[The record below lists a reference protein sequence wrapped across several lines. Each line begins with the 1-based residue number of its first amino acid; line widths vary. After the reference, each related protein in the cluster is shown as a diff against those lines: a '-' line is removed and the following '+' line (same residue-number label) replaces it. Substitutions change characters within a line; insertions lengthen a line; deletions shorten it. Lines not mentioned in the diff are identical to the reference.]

1 MANFAKVKCQFLKK
15 KKSIFEE
22 EKNKRKSK
30 FSQKKKKKNGNCK
43 IFWADQSYEKFNL
56 ISLFFFFKMLI
67 FGF

>member
-1 MANFAKVKCQFLKK
+1 M
-15 KKSIFEE
+15 SIFEE

-30 FSQKKKKKNGNCK
+30 FSQKKKKNGNCK

-56 ISLFFFFKMLI
+56 ISLYFFFKMLI